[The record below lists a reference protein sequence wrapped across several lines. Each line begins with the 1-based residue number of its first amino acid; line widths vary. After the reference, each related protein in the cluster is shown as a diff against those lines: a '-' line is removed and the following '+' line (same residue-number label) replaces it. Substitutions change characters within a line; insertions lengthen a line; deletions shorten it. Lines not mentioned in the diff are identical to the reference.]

1 MKYHN
6 PRRTVRHPG
15 GAWGWVTGSAAGLDR
30 SGQPVRDQLLAHLHH
45 QVGEGVEHPF
55 RPGWPLRQR
64 RQDDRHARVQH
75 LIGAVQLDRLAEDV
89 PETSISQVKRPT
101 LSAIRRVGM

>member
-1 MKYHN
+1 
-6 PRRTVRHPG
+6 
-15 GAWGWVTGSAAGLDR
+15 
-30 SGQPVRDQLLAHLHH
+30 
-45 QVGEGVEHPF
+45 
-55 RPGWPLRQR
+55 
-64 RQDDRHARVQH
+64 VQH